1 MDVKVESKTVYRV
14 KLEMTAEDAGWLKA
28 ILQNAAGPGEPVAA
42 TNIRAAIFRAL
53 DDAGVE

>member
-1 MDVKVESKTVYRV
+1 MDVKVEANTMYRV
-14 KLEMTAEDAGWLKA
+14 KMDMTAKDAGWLKA
-28 ILQNAAGPGEPVAA
+28 ILQNAAGPGEPAEA